1 MNFPGALKS
10 KFTTELDFS
19 RASGKDA
26 MPTYRILDQEGV
38 IVDKMRDPPDLTES
52 ELVRMYKDMI
62 TGITPR
68 ARMLRL
74 AV

>member
-1 MNFPGALKS
+1 
-10 KFTTELDFS
+10 
-19 RASGKDA
+19 

-68 ARMLRL
+68 ARTLRL